1 MNARLLVVVMLMVP
15 MSSALAA
22 DFFVDTP
29 LKGERK
35 VISGRV
41 GSSPG
46 DVTARGFIVS
56 GTRRD
61 VAYSQEGGEVVLQGG
76 LHFFQTSFG
85 GILGAEADFA
95 IGGTN
100 SEQSADGTLRDQRR
114 EGGTAAERARRL
126 VWMTSRLGLRVSLSL
141 PILQLGRRTAFRLG
155 MVGGALL
162 EANGSRSFEFSPAF
176 TAGAQLGFVLGPVS
190 GLASYLAIPTQ
201 GIGQTLT
208 RHKLGLELGFGPVV
222 VGASLQLDALTL
234 EPVRGV
240 PQGPL
245 SSQTIGIHVGYRF
258 PAFELR

>member
-1 MNARLLVVVMLMVP
+1 MNARLLMLLLVP
-15 MSSALAA
+15 ASSALAA
-22 DFFVDTP
+22 DFFVDSP

-46 DVTARGFIVS
+46 DVTARGFVVS

-141 PILQLGRRTAFRLG
+141 PILQFGRHAAFRLG
-155 MVGGALL
+155 AVGGAFL
-162 EANGSRSFEFSPAF
+162 EANGSRSFTFSPAF
-176 TAGAQLGFVLGPVS
+176 TAGAQLGFVFGPVS
-190 GLASYLAIPTQ
+190 GLASYLAVPTQ
-201 GIGQTLT
+201 GIEQTMT
-208 RHKLGLELGFGPVV
+208 RHKLSLELGFGPIV

-240 PQGPL
+240 QQGPL
-245 SSQTIGIHVGYRF
+245 ASQTIGLHVGYRF
-258 PAFELR
+258 PAFDVR